1 MWTAHEIQG
10 NGASHIFAEKS
21 AKSERHLQ
29 EASMLQVAEEYSF
42 NEHQNTTSIDVEQ
55 QKLNLPI
62 VPQMLLRGVA
72 NWEHIYQKTLLKTSD
87 HKFSFQLEFHHKRP
101 MDQNTHCLLVQLSRN
116 LMASPFSI
124 QNLSCHPVLID
135 NFLDSSWSK
144 KEVGNYQHSQG
155 TN

>member
-1 MWTAHEIQG
+1 MQRSSGVPSSHRPPRPPYRNTASQMGSTLRDKSCFRDMEKGDKVECRFQEGWAIHLIPVVLLICIFVLYICSSLPFEAHEIQG

-42 NEHQNTTSIDVEQ
+42 NEHQSTTSIDVEQ

-72 NWEHIYQKTLLKTSD
+72 N
-87 HKFSFQLEFHHKRP
+87 
-101 MDQNTHCLLVQLSRN
+101 
-116 LMASPFSI
+116 
-124 QNLSCHPVLID
+124 
-135 NFLDSSWSK
+135 
-144 KEVGNYQHSQG
+144 
-155 TN
+155 